1 MSVNKYLPHVLV
13 LPEDDANRQLAN
25 GFSLDLSLATRR
37 MQILEEAGGWQEVLN
52 RFKTDHLSEM
62 DRYAGRF
69 MVLLI
74 DFDGR
79 EDRLHTVRA
88 AIPDRLQDRVF
99 VLGAWS
105 QPEDL
110 RPILGSYESIG
121 LALARDCRD
130 NTEVT
135 WAHGLLSHNAGELE
149 RLRKQVRPILFS
161 DHGNRLDVAPMQTS
175 GGGSDG

>member
-25 GFSLDLSLATRR
+25 GFHLDLFLATRR
-37 MQILEEAGGWQEVLN
+37 MQILEEAGGWQEVLP
-52 RFKTDHLSEM
+52 RFKTDHLPEM
-62 DRYAGRF
+62 DRYGSRF

-79 EDRLHTVRA
+79 EDRLNSVSA

-99 VLGAWS
+99 VLGVWS
-105 QPEDL
+105 EPEEL
-110 RPILGSYESIG
+110 RLKLGSYETIG
-121 LALARDCRD
+121 MTMARDCHD

-135 WAHGLLSHNAGELE
+135 WAHGLLRHNAGELE
-149 RLRKQVRPILFS
+149 RLRKHVRPILFS
-161 DHGNRLDVAPMQTS
+161 DNT
-175 GGGSDG
+175 